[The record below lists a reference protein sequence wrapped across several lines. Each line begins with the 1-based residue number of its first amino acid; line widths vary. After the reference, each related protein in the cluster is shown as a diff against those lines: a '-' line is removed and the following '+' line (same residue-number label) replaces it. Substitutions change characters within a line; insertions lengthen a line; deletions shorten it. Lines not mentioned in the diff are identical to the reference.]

1 MKKYFQKSRPHRG
14 ITLPV
19 VMMFLLIMTIAA
31 AFGIKRSTQNE
42 GMSRNQLDY
51 EVARQAAEAALRD
64 GEADIGLGVA
74 GGTGLCPRGD
84 ERPIATGISPQTFTK
99 ECKRG
104 QCDFGIDYYDTS
116 SYTAT
121 PVVNPQPWWP
131 LTKGG
136 KWNDDR
142 VVTCST
148 FTGGVP
154 IGTFTG
160 IPEIKGVAMQPEYLI
175 ENMSRGKKDTLVFR
189 VTARGFGADIRTETI
204 LQSYIEIK

>member
-1 MKKYFQKSRPHRG
+1 MKKNLTTGPRTQG

-42 GMSRNQLDY
+42 GISRNQLDF
-51 EVARQAAEAALRD
+51 EVSRQAAEAALRD
-64 GEADIGLGVA
+64 GEADIILGA
-74 GGTGLCPRGD
+74 TGGTGVCTRGD
-84 ERPIATGISPQTFTK
+84 ERPIATGLSPTTFTK

-104 QCDFGIDYYDTS
+104 QCDFGIDYYETS

-131 LTKGG
+131 LSKGG

-142 VVTCST
+142 VITCSS

-175 ENMSRGKKDTLVFR
+175 ENMSRGKKDSLILR
-189 VTARGFGADIRTETI
+189 ITARGFGADIRTETI
-204 LQSYIEIK
+204 LQSYVEIK